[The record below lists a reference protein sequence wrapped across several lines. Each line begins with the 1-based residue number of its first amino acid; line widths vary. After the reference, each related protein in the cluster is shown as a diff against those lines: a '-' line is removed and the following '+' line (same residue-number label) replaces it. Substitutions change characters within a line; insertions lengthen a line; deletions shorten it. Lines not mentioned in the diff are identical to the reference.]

1 MLFVSDVHFG
11 ANQADDVE
19 AFMRAAA
26 DEVRGDALVVIAGDL
41 TQNATDAE
49 YDDAREFI
57 GRLVGKGL
65 RLVVTVGNHDLGGW
79 RGERL
84 GMRARARKRFVD
96 LLKIVQAQP
105 EVIAVNDVDAIHRFG
120 ADVFVSLCSSH
131 RGRKLFAGLAG
142 GGRVRR
148 EQIEWCA
155 RELDRAGVDG
165 RTQRLHLVTH
175 RSMWSDDDDK
185 HPRMHRH
192 ERLDVELLAPRR
204 FSSVV
209 GGHNH
214 RSVVARVA
222 LPTSGH
228 VVTRVSV
235 PTLSTRAHGLGQH
248 RGWLVGALGSDH
260 LPRYVALPP
269 VPASTAVHG

>member
-1 MLFVSDVHFG
+1 MLLVSDVHFG
-11 ANQADDVE
+11 ANQPDDVE
-19 AFMRAAA
+19 AFMRAAV
-26 DEVRGDALVVIAGDL
+26 DEVRADALVVIAGDL

-49 YDDAREFI
+49 YDDARVFI
-57 GRLVGKGL
+57 DNLVDMGL

-84 GMRARARKRFVD
+84 GMRTRARKRFAD
-96 LLKIVQAQP
+96 LLKIVHAQP
-105 EVIAVNDVDAIHRFG
+105 EVIAVNDVDAIHQFG
-120 ADVFVSLCSSH
+120 ADIFIALSSSH

-148 EQIEWCA
+148 EQIEWCT
-155 RELDRAGVDG
+155 RELDRAGIDG

-175 RSMWSDDDDK
+175 RSLWSDDDDK
-185 HPRMHRH
+185 HRRMHLH
-192 ERLDVELLAPRR
+192 ERLDVELLAPRC
-204 FSSVV
+204 FSSVI

-214 RSVVARVA
+214 RAVAAKVA

-228 VVTRVSV
+228 PIMRFAV
-235 PTLSTRAHGLGQH
+235 PTLSTRVHGPGQH
-248 RGWLVGALGSDH
+248 RGWLVGELGRDE

-269 VPASTAVHG
+269 LTEREAA